1 MQAGL
6 LFLFL
11 VGMLVSMPDAFA
23 QSNSSAIPAPPGF
36 TSSSPSSEDSDGD
49 RAKKD
54 LDRCNVHEVKSLPGS
69 HQFGSDFIE
78 AMASDPDP
86 RAKDRNVVWGLTAD
100 LSSKVPSQDQAMYI
114 SKSTNGGKTWTQVA
128 RVDSRYFDADIGEGE
143 RNGLGVSPG
152 GTEFVIT
159 TQRGAFQVLPQPGA
173 SNAVVKSIVG
183 PRVPQPDPM
192 VIIPKRKGDPVTAG
206 VIKITADGKHMMVGY
221 GYFDLN
227 PQIFTYHKR
236 RDGSWIQDGTL
247 PRLPT
252 QMDILSMQFGDPKTP
267 GPSSLYVGTGDQAF
281 RLKDHAMEW
290 TRIDG
295 VGDDSAVQGISTVG
309 GPHLAACW
317 GVYNPTSADA
327 VERVTHASFLLHR
340 DEDEAGSN
348 IRAFSIEVDPA
359 RPNREIVT
367 SLTGVYTS
375 NDRGQ
380 SWRRLNELP
389 DGEFRSAHFNSDNG
403 TVIVSGIAGTFLAN
417 PFSQTCTA
425 HLRTRDH

>member
-11 VGMLVSMPDAFA
+11 VGMLVLMPGTFA
-23 QSNSSAIPAPPGF
+23 QSNSSAIPAPLGF
-36 TSSSPSSEDSDGD
+36 TSSSPSSDDSDAD

-54 LDRCNVHEVKSLPGS
+54 LDSCNIHEVKSLPGS

-86 RAKDRNVVWGLTAD
+86 WAKDRNVVWALTAD

-128 RVDSRYFDADIGEGE
+128 RVDSKYFDADIGEGE

-173 SNAVVKSIVG
+173 SDAVVKSIVG

-206 VIKITADGKHMMVGY
+206 VVKITADGKHMMVGY
-221 GYFDLN
+221 GYFDLD
-227 PQIFTYHKR
+227 PQIFTYRKR

-252 QMDILSMQFGDPKTP
+252 QMDILSMQFGDPRTP

-281 RLKDHAMEW
+281 RLKAHAMQW

-295 VGDDSAVQGISTVG
+295 VGDDSAVQSLGNCRGAPRWTERFPPRRSRHFLRCSHTSNQPG
-309 GPHLAACW
+309 LCYPHTSS
-317 GVYNPTSADA
+317 GYQPTSSA
-327 VERVTHASFLLHR
+327 VDTQSCHLLIDRCYSPLSEQENYWAHPNSGR
-340 DEDEAGSN
+340 PDVDHVLP
-348 IRAFSIEVDPA
+348 RAA
-359 RPNREIVT
+359 
-367 SLTGVYTS
+367 
-375 NDRGQ
+375 
-380 SWRRLNELP
+380 
-389 DGEFRSAHFNSDNG
+389 
-403 TVIVSGIAGTFLAN
+403 
-417 PFSQTCTA
+417 
-425 HLRTRDH
+425 